1 MKTKNF
7 LMENKSKIGF
17 YTLIILT
24 IVTFVFLI
32 NSCDVFAIPQEVNT
46 QAQFDKSFNHLAK
59 LIKQI
64 TSFMVG
70 FSVVSGF
77 ATMIYHFTRLGACG
91 SNPQARAK
99 VLQDMLTTG
108 ICIALLGSFNLILYF
123 IVSMMKIMN

>member
-32 NSCDVFAIPQEVNT
+32 NSCDVFAAPQEVNT
-46 QAQFDKSFNHLAK
+46 LAQFDKSFNHLSK
-59 LIKQI
+59 LIRQI

-70 FSVVSGF
+70 FSVISGF
-77 ATMIYHFTRLGACG
+77 GPAIYHLIRLGACG
-91 SNPQARAK
+91 TNPQARAK

-108 ICIALLGSFNLILYF
+108 VCIALLGSFNLILYF
-123 IVSMMKIMN
+123 IVAMIGIK

>member
-32 NSCDVFAIPQEVNT
+32 NSCDVFAAPQEVNT
-46 QAQFDKSFNHLAK
+46 LAQFDKSFNHLSK
-59 LIKQI
+59 LIRQI

-70 FSVVSGF
+70 FSVISGF
-77 ATMIYHFTRLGACG
+77 GTAIYHLIRLGACG
-91 SNPQARAK
+91 TNPQARAK

>member
-46 QAQFDKSFNHLAK
+46 QAQFDKSFNNLAK

-70 FSVVSGF
+70 FSIISGF
-77 ATMIYHFTRLGACG
+77 ATAIYHFTRLGAVG
-91 SNPQARAK
+91 ANPQARAK

-108 ICIALLGSFNLILYF
+108 ICIALLGSFNVILYF
-123 IVSMMKIMN
+123 IVAMIRMK